1 MKKSL
6 TAIRRHAKILF
17 PKLGTLMLLFQRAPL
32 VKLILPESQ
41 VISATGMGQ
50 VLKWTVATVAGL
62 GAFDSVAGATVI
74 SQLAPNAGSTKV
86 NATTGTRMSFVFQV
100 TGAPSSTKSW
110 QVIGKL
116 PPGLTHTNAAGKNV
130 DSIVGTPTRAGSYPI
145 TIKAWEE
152 SGFRGGSVSKTFTMV
167 VAQGTKIP
175 PAITVPPASV
185 VIQSGKRA
193 RLSVAASGEALTYQW
208 FKGKS
213 GDTKRPIQKA
223 TLPVYKTPPLAVT
236 SNYWVRITNPAGSV
250 DSATVTL
257 TVTGAVLSPFLP

>member
-1 MKKSL
+1 MNLSP
-6 TAIRRHAKILF
+6 AIRRHARILF

-32 VKLILPESQ
+32 VKLILPETQ
-41 VISATGMGQ
+41 VIGATGMGQ
-50 VLKWTVATVAGL
+50 VLKWTVASVAGL

-86 NATTGTRMSFVFQV
+86 NATTGSRMSFVFQV

-130 DSIVGTPTRAGSYPI
+130 DSIVGTPTKAGSYPI
-145 TIKAWEE
+145 TIRAWEE
-152 SGFRGGSVSKTFTMV
+152 SGFRGGSVSKSFTFV

-185 VIQSGKRA
+185 AIRSGKWA
-193 RLSVAASGEALTYQW
+193 KLSVAASGETLTYQW

-213 GDTKRPIQKA
+213 GDTRRPIKNA
-223 TLPVYKTPPLAVT
+223 VNPIYKTPPLAVT

-250 DSATVTL
+250 DSETVTV
-257 TVTGAVLSPFLP
+257 TVSGAVFGAMLP